1 MALSLTGVVL
11 RFSLPVSVRT
21 WNAGSDVGLDPRE
34 MGLVAR
40 DLLGLSLGR
49 GESPVLIGRD
59 KASGRSTILVGE
71 EDDDEIVSLA
81 GGGALGRLA

>member
-40 DLLGLSLGR
+40 DLLGLSRGR
-49 GESPVLIGRD
+49 GEPPVLIGRN
-59 KASGRSTILVGE
+59 KASGGSTFSVGA
-71 EDDDEIVSLA
+71 EDDEDVSLT